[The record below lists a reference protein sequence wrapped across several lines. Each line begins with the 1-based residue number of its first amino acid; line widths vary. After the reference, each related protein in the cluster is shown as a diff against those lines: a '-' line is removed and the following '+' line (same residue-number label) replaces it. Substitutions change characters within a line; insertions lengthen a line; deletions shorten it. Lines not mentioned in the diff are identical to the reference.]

1 MVALNRN
8 QYDAMILDLDG
19 VITHTAVTHAR
30 AWKQAFDEFLE
41 SWIATGHAPFEAFDQ
56 EVDYLQYVDGKPRYD
71 GVRSFLAARG
81 IGLPDGDPSD
91 PPGYDTVCA
100 VGNRKNRIYNDFLEQ
115 GGVAVYDDA
124 VERLHQWREQGLK
137 TAVVS
142 SSKNCR
148 RILEVTGLEGLF
160 DTRVDGT
167 TASEMELE
175 GKPSPAMFLEA
186 AKRLEVEPDRSA
198 VIEDAYAGVE
208 AGRRGGFGTVIGVA
222 RQESQAE
229 PLREAGADVVVSDLR
244 ELQLSAE

>member
-1 MVALNRN
+1 MVALNRD

-41 SWIATGHAPFEAFDQ
+41 FWIAAGHAPFEAFDQ
-56 EVDYLQYVDGKPRYD
+56 QVDYLRYVDGKPRYD
-71 GVRSFLAARG
+71 GVRSFLAARE
-81 IGLPDGDPSD
+81 IELPDGDPAD
-91 PPGYDTVCA
+91 APGYDTVCA
-100 VGNRKNRIYNDFLEQ
+100 LGNRKNQIYNEFVDS
-115 GGVAVYDDA
+115 GGVTVYEDA
-124 VERLHQWREQGLK
+124 VERLRQWREQGLK

-186 AKRLEVEPDRSA
+186 AKRLAVAPGRSA
-198 VIEDAYAGVE
+198 VIEDAYSGIE
-208 AGRRGGFGTVIGVA
+208 AGRRGGFATVIGVA
-222 RQESQAE
+222 RQEHQAA

-244 ELQLSAE
+244 ELQLTGE

>member
-1 MVALNRN
+1 MVALSRN

-30 AWKQAFDEFLE
+30 AWKEAFDEFLE
-41 SWIATGHAPFEAFDQ
+41 VWIATGHAPFQAFDA
-56 EVDYLQYVDGKPRYD
+56 EADYLQYVDGKPRYD
-71 GVRSFLAARG
+71 GVRSFLAARE
-81 IGLPDGDPSD
+81 IRLPDGDPSD

-100 VGNRKNRIYNDFLEQ
+100 LGNRKNQIYNEYVDQ
-115 GGVAVYDDA
+115 GGVSVYDDA
-124 VERLHQWREQGLK
+124 VERLHQWRAQGLK

-142 SSKNCR
+142 SSKNCQ
-148 RILEVTGLEGLF
+148 RILEVAGLTGLF

-167 TASEMELE
+167 TAAEMELE

-186 AKRLEVEPDRSA
+186 AKRLAVEPDRSA

-208 AGRRGGFGTVIGVA
+208 AGRRGGFGTVIGIA
-222 RQESQAE
+222 RQENQAM

-244 ELQLSAE
+244 ELEMTG